1 MQLLFHIKI
10 FCMATYY
17 LNTPYPVERETIS
30 KLIQIKKIQISGR
43 IGLQNPDP
51 VYHWYIIQSEMSIG
65 QRWVDIDIWTPGP
78 YPKTFLHVNIQSFSE
93 NFRNLVSDIHPYPIA
108 ALAKYHW
115 CSRNRNLR
123 DLAETSRP
131 RLCHKSRD
139 LKARDRDPTFLWW

>member
-51 VYHWYIIQSEMSIG
+51 VYH
-65 QRWVDIDIWTPGP
+65 
-78 YPKTFLHVNIQSFSE
+78 
-93 NFRNLVSDIHPYPIA
+93 
-108 ALAKYHW
+108 
-115 CSRNRNLR
+115 
-123 DLAETSRP
+123 
-131 RLCHKSRD
+131 
-139 LKARDRDPTFLWW
+139 